1 MNSLE
6 IFNLDL
12 SSGKNLPKNI
22 YATNVLNCDDNST
35 FQIIIGHDGYCPSI
49 TTDHELS
56 NYSEYLCNLQY
67 ELIDNYF
74 KLNKTKKPK
83 TYYSICE
90 IVTNSSGELHHYS
103 KSVNS

>member
-12 SSGKNLPKNI
+12 ASGKNLPKNI
-22 YATNVLNCDDNST
+22 YATIVLNCDDNST
-35 FQIIIGHDGYCPSI
+35 FQLVIEHDGYCPS
-49 TTDHELS
+49 TATDCEQS
-56 NYSEYLCNLQY
+56 NYMQYLCNLQS
-67 ELIDNYF
+67 ELIENYF
-74 KLNKTKKPK
+74 KINKIRKPK

-103 KSVNS
+103 KSVN